1 LYPSAMLTAIVAMGL
16 LLAGASGD
24 PNFTSYPE
32 VLLARAAEA
41 TETCPEVRAAIERVS
56 PLVGSRDFEAFALA
70 TAMTESRCQSR
81 AWNPSDG
88 RAARIGS
95 TRSSRWST
103 AWAPLPAYQWGSGGL
118 YGFLPTTAL
127 SSCASWCDP
136 AWIFDPQISTLLLA
150 EYARSIQR
158 NYLSRLPPEKR
169 TWLAVRKSMAGLEY
183 LYDVDDQLDASRR
196 MRARFEARLSEAGF
210 DPGLADRRVD
220 LRRFRGLADSLRDLA
235 QNSGS

>member
-1 LYPSAMLTAIVAMGL
+1 MLTLIVAMGL

-24 PNFTSYPE
+24 PNFTSYPG
-32 VLLARAAEA
+32 VLLARTAET
-41 TETCPEVRAAIERVS
+41 TESCAEVRAVIGRVS
-56 PLVGSRDFEAFALA
+56 PLIGSRDFEAFAVA
-70 TAMTESRCQSR
+70 TAMTESRCHNR

-88 RAARIGS
+88 RAARVGS
-95 TRSSRWST
+95 ARSSRWAE

-127 SSCASWCDP
+127 SGCASWCDP
-136 AWIFDPQISTLLLA
+136 AWIFDPAISTLLLA
-150 EYARSIQR
+150 EYARSIGR

-183 LYDVDDQLDASRR
+183 LYDVDDQLDESRR
-196 MRARFEARLSEAGF
+196 MRERFESRLVAAGF

-220 LRRFRGLADSLRDLA
+220 LRRFPGFEVALRDLV